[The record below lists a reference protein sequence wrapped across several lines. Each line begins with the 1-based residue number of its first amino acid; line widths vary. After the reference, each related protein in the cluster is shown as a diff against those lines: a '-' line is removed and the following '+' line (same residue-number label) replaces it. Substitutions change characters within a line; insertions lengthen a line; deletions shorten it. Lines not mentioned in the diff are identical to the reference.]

1 MSSDSESDD
10 SDEQYPSSGSESDDS
25 DAKEWYPIENKRKE
39 DYMTAKLKR
48 LFRNEKGVCGNSAWN
63 RDGGFGTFCS
73 IIGPQRPFQACF

>member
-48 LFRNEKGVCGNSAWN
+48 LFRNEKGVCGNSARY
-63 RDGGFGTFCS
+63 RD
-73 IIGPQRPFQACF
+73 